1 MTTTTQ
7 KSYAFLLYP
16 IIYVS
21 CTLPVAIGRIVAMA
35 GTHVP
40 VEYFCFAGAMIAFN
54 GFFDCLLYTTTRNSI
69 IFSSVR
75 EMDMPDTGISTFT
88 FLTPPA
94 RQFGN
99 VISVET
105 AKRKKRQD
113 EKGKKKANAWQFL
126 GDQQEYG
133 YAPQNS
139 IHMDFITSVVIE
151 RQHAGLGRV

>member
-1 MTTTTQ
+1 MTG
-7 KSYAFLLYP
+7 A
-16 IIYVS
+16 
-21 CTLPVAIGRIVAMA
+21 R
-35 GTHVP
+35 VP

-75 EMDMPDTGISTFT
+75 EMDMKDTGLSTFT

-105 AKRKKRQD
+105 AKRKKRRD
-113 EKGKKKANAWQFL
+113 ENGKKKANAWQFL
-126 GDQQEYG
+126 DDQAEFG

-151 RQHAGLGRV
+151 RQQASLGRS